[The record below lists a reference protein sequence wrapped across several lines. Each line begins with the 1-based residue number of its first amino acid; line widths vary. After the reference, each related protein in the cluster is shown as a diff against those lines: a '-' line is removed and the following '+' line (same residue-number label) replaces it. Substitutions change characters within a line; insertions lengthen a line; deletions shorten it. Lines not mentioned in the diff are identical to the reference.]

1 MENRTY
7 VETFDDGPGG
17 WVGWSHGL
25 SALETRPGVIISR
38 HPWWTD
44 ANHAPPGGG
53 YLHLLFA
60 LYPTGRRESRDGSL
74 NRFVDGGYPSDFTN
88 ARMTLRLRGEL
99 ETKGTNLVLLAQA
112 EVGGRML
119 NHVLVAQP
127 FEVTP
132 EWTEQTITLAP
143 DPEQWLCLGSRHDRM
158 DFRVRE
164 HDVVYGWG
172 DIGDVLS
179 DINTDIILVLH
190 PVDVVPA
197 GPIDQDRHYLYAGK
211 DYEADAS
218 RLPSGYVELDEVRI
232 EFAGD

>member
-1 MENRTY
+1 MGMTY
-7 VETFDDGPGG
+7 VETFEDGAGG

-25 SALETRPGVIISR
+25 TALETRSGVVVSR
-38 HPWWTD
+38 SPWWID

-60 LYPTGRRESRDGSL
+60 LYPTRPHMPPPVGEV
-74 NRFVDGGYPSDFTN
+74 NRFVEGGFPSDFTN

-99 ETKGTNLVLLAQA
+99 DTKGTNLVLLAQA
-112 EVGGRML
+112 RVGDRAL
-119 NHVLVAQP
+119 NHVLTAQP

-132 EWTEQTITLAP
+132 DWTEQTIALAP

-158 DFRVRE
+158 DS
-164 HDVVYGWG
+164 YGWG
-172 DIGDVLS
+172 DIADVLR
-179 DINTDIILVLH
+179 DINGDIILVLH
-190 PVDVVPA
+190 PVDVAPA
-197 GPIDQDRHYLYAGK
+197 GPIDHDQHYLSAGR

-232 EFAGD
+232 EFAG